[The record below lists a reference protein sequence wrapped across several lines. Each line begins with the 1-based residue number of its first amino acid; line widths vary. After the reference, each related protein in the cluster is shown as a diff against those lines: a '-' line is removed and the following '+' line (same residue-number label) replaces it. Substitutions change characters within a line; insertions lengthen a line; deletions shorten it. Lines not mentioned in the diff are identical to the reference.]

1 MHTAVH
7 QGHNDDHGHIVM
19 ASYDVRAVQ
28 EAKTMQLDP
37 RCYIENIN
45 PKDIEFREKILD
57 FTDAASF
64 EKRENYQNFLSKDV
78 IEKMDKER
86 LQNSITVQQQRGK
99 PNIWKPSKFKIRIQ
113 LNY

>member
-28 EAKTMQLDP
+28 EAKTMQLD
-37 RCYIENIN
+37 

>member
-28 EAKTMQLDP
+28 DAKTMQLD
-37 RCYIENIN
+37 